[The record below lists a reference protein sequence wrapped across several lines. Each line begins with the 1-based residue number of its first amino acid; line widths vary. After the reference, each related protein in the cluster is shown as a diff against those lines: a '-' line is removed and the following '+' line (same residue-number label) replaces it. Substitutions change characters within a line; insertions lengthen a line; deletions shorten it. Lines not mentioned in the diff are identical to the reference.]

1 MNMIMNRMEKLSL
14 KKVMLTVLMAALV
27 FVVLAPFSA
36 NQANAALANG
46 KYTIDYTVYK
56 DGTNETSYMDS
67 NGYVAKP
74 ATLIV
79 TNGQYK
85 ARVTIT
91 KSAWVTEF
99 KTQQNGQYVNAT
111 VISTS
116 GDTRV
121 VEFPVS
127 DLSQKLNVKLHV
139 SVPAEY
145 TGGVPYDHDY
155 VVQFGFKESTVKK

>member
-36 NQANAALANG
+36 NKANAALPNG
-46 KYTIDYTVYK
+46 TYNVDYTVYK

-74 ATLIV
+74 ATLIAN
-79 TNGQYK
+79 NGQYK
-85 ARVTIT
+85 VRVAIT
-91 KSAWVTEF
+91 KSTWVTEF

-111 VISTS
+111 VVSTS
-116 GDTRV
+116 GDTRI

-127 DLSQKLNVKLHV
+127 NFSQKLNVKLHV
-139 SVPAEY
+139 SVPKEY
-145 TGGVPYDHDY
+145 TGGIPYDHDY
-155 VVQFGFKESTVKK
+155 TVQFLFDEDSI

>member
-36 NQANAALANG
+36 NQANAALPNG
-46 KYTIDYTVYK
+46 TYQLPYTVYK
-56 DGTNETSYMDS
+56 DGTTQPSYMDT
-67 NGYVAKP
+67 NGYVKKP
-74 ATLIV
+74 ATLLV

-85 ARVTIT
+85 VRVAIT

-111 VISTS
+111 VVSTS
-116 GDTRV
+116 GDTRI
-121 VEFPVS
+121 VEFPVTS
-127 DLSQKLNVKLHV
+127 SSQKLNVKLHV
-139 SVPAEY
+139 SVPKEY
-145 TGGVPYDHDY
+145 TGGISYDHDY
-155 VVQFGFKESTVKK
+155 VVQFQFDDSDI

>member
-36 NQANAALANG
+36 NQANAALPNG
-46 KYTIDYTVYK
+46 TYQLPYTVYK
-56 DGTNETSYMDS
+56 DGTTEPSYMDT
-67 NGYVAKP
+67 NGYVKKP

-85 ARVTIT
+85 VRVAIT

-111 VISTS
+111 VVSTS
-116 GDTRV
+116 GDTRI

-127 DLSQKLNVKLHV
+127 NFAQKLNVKLHV
-139 SVPAEY
+139 SVPKEY
-145 TGGVPYDHDY
+145 TGGIPYDHDY
-155 VVQFGFKESTVKK
+155 VVQFQFDDSDI

>member
-1 MNMIMNRMEKLSL
+1 
-14 KKVMLTVLMAALV
+14 MLTVLMAALV

-36 NQANAALANG
+36 NQANAALPNG
-46 KYTIDYTVYK
+46 TYQLPYTVYK
-56 DGTNETSYMDS
+56 DGTTEPSYMDT
-67 NGYVAKP
+67 NGYVKKP

-85 ARVTIT
+85 VRVAIT

-111 VISTS
+111 VVSTS
-116 GDTRV
+116 GDTRI

-127 DLSQKLNVKLHV
+127 NFAQKLNVKLHV
-139 SVPAEY
+139 SVPKEY
-145 TGGVPYDHDY
+145 TGGIPYDHDY
-155 VVQFGFKESTVKK
+155 VVQFQFNDSDI

>member
-1 MNMIMNRMEKLSL
+1 MNMIMDRMEKLSL

-36 NQANAALANG
+36 NQANAALPNG
-46 KYTIDYTVYK
+46 TYQLPYTVYK
-56 DGTNETSYMDS
+56 DGTTEPSYMDT
-67 NGYVAKP
+67 NGYVKKP

-85 ARVTIT
+85 VRVAIT

-111 VISTS
+111 VVSTS
-116 GDTRV
+116 GDTRI

-127 DLSQKLNVKLHV
+127 NFAQKLNVKLHV
-139 SVPAEY
+139 SVPKEY
-145 TGGVPYDHDY
+145 TGGIPYDHDY
-155 VVQFGFKESTVKK
+155 VVQFQFDDSDI

>member
-36 NQANAALANG
+36 NQANAALPNG
-46 KYTIDYTVYK
+46 TYQLPYTVYK
-56 DGTNETSYMDS
+56 DGTTEPSYMDT
-67 NGYVAKP
+67 NGYVKKP

-85 ARVTIT
+85 VRVAIT

-111 VISTS
+111 VVSTS
-116 GDTRV
+116 GDTRI
-121 VEFPVS
+121 VEYPVS
-127 DLSQKLNVKLHV
+127 NFAQKLNVKLHV
-139 SVPAEY
+139 SVPKEY
-145 TGGVPYDHDY
+145 TGGIPYDHDY
-155 VVQFGFKESTVKK
+155 VVQFQFDDSDI

>member
-1 MNMIMNRMEKLSL
+1 MNMVMNRLEKLSL

-36 NQANAALANG
+36 NKAHAALANG
-46 KYTIDYTVYK
+46 TYTIDYTVYK
-56 DGTNETSYMDS
+56 DGTNQASYMDS

-99 KTQQNGQYVNAT
+99 KTQQNGQYVNAS

-116 GDTRV
+116 EDKRV

-127 DLSQKLNVKLHV
+127 DLSKKLSVKLHV
-139 SVPAEY
+139 SVPKEY

-155 VVQFGFKESTVKK
+155 VVQFGFKESTAKK

>member
-36 NQANAALANG
+36 NKANAALPNG
-46 KYTIDYTVYK
+46 TYQLPYTVYK
-56 DGTNETSYMDS
+56 DGTTQPSYMDT
-67 NGYVAKP
+67 NGYVKKP

-85 ARVTIT
+85 VRVAIT

-111 VISTS
+111 VVSTS
-116 GDTRV
+116 GDTRI
-121 VEFPVS
+121 VEFPVTS
-127 DLSQKLNVKLHV
+127 SSQKLNVKLHV

-145 TGGVPYDHDY
+145 TGGIPYDHDY
-155 VVQFGFKESTVKK
+155 VVQFQFDDSDI

>member
-36 NQANAALANG
+36 NQANAALPNG
-46 KYTIDYTVYK
+46 TYQLPYTVYK
-56 DGTNETSYMDS
+56 DGTTEPSYMDT
-67 NGYVAKP
+67 NGYVKKP

-85 ARVTIT
+85 VRVAIT

-111 VISTS
+111 VVSTS
-116 GDTRV
+116 GDTRI
-121 VEFPVS
+121 VEFPVTS
-127 DLSQKLNVKLHV
+127 ASQKLNVKLHV
-139 SVPAEY
+139 SVPKEY
-145 TGGVPYDHDY
+145 TGGIPYDHDY
-155 VVQFGFKESTVKK
+155 VVQFKFDDSDI

>member
-36 NQANAALANG
+36 NQANAALPNG
-46 KYTIDYTVYK
+46 TYNIDYTVYK
-56 DGTNETSYMDS
+56 DGTNEISYMDS

-74 ATLIV
+74 ATLIA

-85 ARVTIT
+85 VRVAIT

-111 VISTS
+111 VVSTS
-116 GDTRV
+116 GDTRI

-127 DLSQKLNVKLHV
+127 NFAQKLNVKLHV
-139 SVPAEY
+139 SVPKEY
-145 TGGVPYDHDY
+145 TGGIPYDHDY
-155 VVQFGFKESTVKK
+155 TVQFLFDEDSI

>member
-1 MNMIMNRMEKLSL
+1 
-14 KKVMLTVLMAALV
+14 MLTVLMAALV

-36 NQANAALANG
+36 NQANAALPNG
-46 KYTIDYTVYK
+46 TYQLPYTVYK
-56 DGTNETSYMDS
+56 DGTTEPSYMDT
-67 NGYVAKP
+67 NGYVKKP

-85 ARVTIT
+85 VRVAIT

-111 VISTS
+111 VVSTS
-116 GDTRV
+116 GDTRI

-127 DLSQKLNVKLHV
+127 NFAQKLNVKLHV
-139 SVPAEY
+139 SVPKEY
-145 TGGVPYDHDY
+145 TGGIPYDHDY
-155 VVQFGFKESTVKK
+155 VVQFQFDDSDI

>member
-36 NQANAALANG
+36 NKANAALPNG
-46 KYTIDYTVYK
+46 TYQLPYTVYK
-56 DGTNETSYMDS
+56 DGTTQPSYMDT
-67 NGYVAKP
+67 NGYVKKP

-85 ARVTIT
+85 VRVAIT

-111 VISTS
+111 VVSTS
-116 GDTRV
+116 GDTRI
-121 VEFPVS
+121 VEFPVTS
-127 DLSQKLNVKLHV
+127 PSQN
-139 SVPAEY
+139 
-145 TGGVPYDHDY
+145 
-155 VVQFGFKESTVKK
+155 

>member
-36 NQANAALANG
+36 NQANAALPNG
-46 KYTIDYTVYK
+46 TYQLPYTVFK
-56 DGTNETSYMDS
+56 DGTTQPSYMDT
-67 NGYVAKP
+67 NGYVKKP

-85 ARVTIT
+85 VRVAIT

-111 VISTS
+111 VVSTS
-116 GDTRV
+116 GDTRI
-121 VEFPVS
+121 VEFPVTS
-127 DLSQKLNVKLHV
+127 SSQKLNVKLHV
-139 SVPAEY
+139 SVPKEY
-145 TGGVPYDHDY
+145 TGGIPYDHDY
-155 VVQFGFKESTVKK
+155 VVQFQFDDSDI

>member
-36 NQANAALANG
+36 NQANAALPNG
-46 KYTIDYTVYK
+46 TYQLPYTVYK
-56 DGTNETSYMDS
+56 DGTTQPSYMDT
-67 NGYVAKP
+67 NGYVKKP

-85 ARVTIT
+85 VRVAIT

-99 KTQQNGQYVNAT
+99 KTQQNGQYVNAA
-111 VISTS
+111 VVSTS
-116 GDTRV
+116 GDTRI
-121 VEFPVS
+121 VEFPVTS
-127 DLSQKLNVKLHV
+127 SSQKLNVKLHV
-139 SVPAEY
+139 SVPKEY
-145 TGGVPYDHDY
+145 TGGIPYDHDY
-155 VVQFGFKESTVKK
+155 VVQFQFDDSDI

>member
-1 MNMIMNRMEKLSL
+1 MNMIMNCMEKLSL

-36 NQANAALANG
+36 NQANAALPNG
-46 KYTIDYTVYK
+46 TYQLPYTVYK
-56 DGTNETSYMDS
+56 DGTTQPSYMDT
-67 NGYVAKP
+67 NGYVKKP

-85 ARVTIT
+85 VRVAIT

-111 VISTS
+111 VVSTS
-116 GDTRV
+116 GDTRI
-121 VEFPVS
+121 VEFPVTS
-127 DLSQKLNVKLHV
+127 SSQKLNVKLHV
-139 SVPAEY
+139 SVPKEY
-145 TGGVPYDHDY
+145 TGGIPYDHDY
-155 VVQFGFKESTVKK
+155 VVQFQFDDSDI

>member
-36 NQANAALANG
+36 NQANAALPNG
-46 KYTIDYTVYK
+46 TYQLPYTVYK
-56 DGTNETSYMDS
+56 DGTTEPSYMDT
-67 NGYVAKP
+67 NGYVKKP

-85 ARVTIT
+85 VRVAIT

-111 VISTS
+111 VVSTS
-116 GDTRV
+116 GDTRI

-127 DLSQKLNVKLHV
+127 NFAQKLNVKLHV
-139 SVPAEY
+139 SVPKEY
-145 TGGVPYDHDY
+145 TGGIPYDHDY
-155 VVQFGFKESTVKK
+155 VVQFQFNDSDI

>member
-36 NQANAALANG
+36 NQANAALPNG
-46 KYTIDYTVYK
+46 TYQLPYTVYK
-56 DGTNETSYMDS
+56 DGTTEPSYMDT
-67 NGYVAKP
+67 NGYVKKP

-85 ARVTIT
+85 VRVAIT

-116 GDTRV
+116 GDTRI

-127 DLSQKLNVKLHV
+127 NFAQKLNVKLHV
-139 SVPAEY
+139 SVPKEY
-145 TGGVPYDHDY
+145 TGGIPYDHDY
-155 VVQFGFKESTVKK
+155 VVQFQFDDSDI

>member
-36 NQANAALANG
+36 NQANAALPNG
-46 KYTIDYTVYK
+46 TYQLPYTVYK
-56 DGTNETSYMDS
+56 DGTTQPSYMDT
-67 NGYVAKP
+67 NGYVKKP
-74 ATLIV
+74 ATLLV

-85 ARVTIT
+85 VRVAIT

-111 VISTS
+111 VVSTS
-116 GDTRV
+116 GDTRI
-121 VEFPVS
+121 VEFPVTS
-127 DLSQKLNVKLHV
+127 SSQKLNVKLHV
-139 SVPAEY
+139 SVPKEY
-145 TGGVPYDHDY
+145 TGGIPYDHDY
-155 VVQFGFKESTVKK
+155 VVQFQFDDSDI

>member
-1 MNMIMNRMEKLSL
+1 MNMIMNRMEKLSI

-36 NQANAALANG
+36 NQANAALPNG
-46 KYTIDYTVYK
+46 TYQLPYTVYK
-56 DGTNETSYMDS
+56 DGTTEASYMDT
-67 NGYVAKP
+67 NGYVKKP

-85 ARVTIT
+85 VRVAIT

-111 VISTS
+111 VVSTS
-116 GDTRV
+116 GDTRI

-127 DLSQKLNVKLHV
+127 NFAQKLNVKLHV
-139 SVPAEY
+139 SVPKEY
-145 TGGVPYDHDY
+145 TGGIPYDHDY
-155 VVQFGFKESTVKK
+155 VVQFQFDDSDI

>member
-36 NQANAALANG
+36 NQANAALPNG
-46 KYTIDYTVYK
+46 TYQLPFTVYK
-56 DGTNETSYMDS
+56 DGTTEPSYMDT
-67 NGYVAKP
+67 NGYVKKP

-85 ARVTIT
+85 VRVAIT

-111 VISTS
+111 VVSTS
-116 GDTRV
+116 GDTRI

-127 DLSQKLNVKLHV
+127 NFAQKLNVKLHV
-139 SVPAEY
+139 SVPKEY
-145 TGGVPYDHDY
+145 TGGIPYDHDY
-155 VVQFGFKESTVKK
+155 VVQFQFDDSDI

>member
-1 MNMIMNRMEKLSL
+1 MNMIMNRMEKLSI

-36 NQANAALANG
+36 NQANAALPNG
-46 KYTIDYTVYK
+46 TYQLPYTVYK
-56 DGTNETSYMDS
+56 DGTTEPSYMDT
-67 NGYVAKP
+67 NGYVKKP

-85 ARVTIT
+85 VRVAIT

-111 VISTS
+111 VVSTS
-116 GDTRV
+116 GDTRI

-127 DLSQKLNVKLHV
+127 NFAQKLNVKLHV
-139 SVPAEY
+139 SVPKEY
-145 TGGVPYDHDY
+145 TGGIPYDHDY
-155 VVQFGFKESTVKK
+155 VVQFQFDDSDI

>member
-36 NQANAALANG
+36 NQANAALPNG
-46 KYTIDYTVYK
+46 TYQLPYTVYK
-56 DGTNETSYMDS
+56 DGTTQPSYMDT
-67 NGYVAKP
+67 NGYVKKP

-85 ARVTIT
+85 VRVAIT

-111 VISTS
+111 VVSTS
-116 GDTRV
+116 GDTRI
-121 VEFPVS
+121 VEFPVTS
-127 DLSQKLNVKLHV
+127 SSQKLNVKLHV
-139 SVPAEY
+139 SVPKEY
-145 TGGVPYDHDY
+145 TGGIPYDHDY
-155 VVQFGFKESTVKK
+155 VVQFQFDDSDI

>member
-27 FVVLAPFSA
+27 FAVLAPFSA
-36 NQANAALANG
+36 NKANAALPNG
-46 KYTIDYTVYK
+46 TYTIDYTVYK
-56 DGTNETSYMDS
+56 DGTTSPSYMDTG
-67 NGYVAKP
+67 GYVAKP
-74 ATLIV
+74 ATLIAA
-79 TNGQYK
+79 NGQYK
-85 ARVTIT
+85 VRVTIT

-111 VISTS
+111 VVSTS
-116 GDTRV
+116 GNTRV

-127 DLSQKLNVKLHV
+127 DLSAPLNAKLHV
-139 SVPAEY
+139 SVPKEY

-155 VVQFGFKESTVKK
+155 IVQFGFDEDTIN

>member
-36 NQANAALANG
+36 NKANAALPNG
-46 KYTIDYTVYK
+46 TYQLPYTVYK
-56 DGTNETSYMDS
+56 DGTTEKSYMDT
-67 NGYVAKP
+67 NGYVKKP

-79 TNGQYK
+79 SNGQNK
-85 ARVTIT
+85 VRVAIT

-111 VISTS
+111 VVSTS
-116 GDTRV
+116 GDTRI

-127 DLSQKLNVKLHV
+127 SSSQKLNVKLHV
-139 SVPAEY
+139 SVPKEY
-145 TGGVPYDHDY
+145 TGGIPYDHDY
-155 VVQFGFKESTVKK
+155 VVQFQFDDSDI

>member
-1 MNMIMNRMEKLSL
+1 MNVIMNRMEKLSL

-36 NQANAALANG
+36 NKANAALPNG
-46 KYTIDYTVYK
+46 TYQLPYTVYK
-56 DGTNETSYMDS
+56 DGTTQPSYMDT
-67 NGYVAKP
+67 NGYVKKP

-85 ARVTIT
+85 VRVAIT

-99 KTQQNGQYVNAT
+99 KTQQSGQYVNAT
-111 VISTS
+111 VVSTS
-116 GDTRV
+116 GDTRI
-121 VEFPVS
+121 VEFPVTS
-127 DLSQKLNVKLHV
+127 PSQKLNVKLHV

-145 TGGVPYDHDY
+145 TGGIPYDHDY
-155 VVQFGFKESTVKK
+155 VVQFQFDDSDI

>member
-14 KKVMLTVLMAALV
+14 RKVMLTVLMAALV

-36 NQANAALANG
+36 NQASAALPNG
-46 KYTIDYTVYK
+46 TYQLPYTVYK
-56 DGTNETSYMDS
+56 DGTTEPSYMDT
-67 NGYVAKP
+67 NGYVKKP

-85 ARVTIT
+85 VRVAIT

-111 VISTS
+111 VVSTS
-116 GDTRV
+116 GDTRI
-121 VEFPVS
+121 VEFPVTS
-127 DLSQKLNVKLHV
+127 SSQKLNVKLHV
-139 SVPAEY
+139 SVPKEY
-145 TGGVPYDHDY
+145 TGGIPYDHDY
-155 VVQFGFKESTVKK
+155 VVQFQFDDSDI